1 MKVLYLLKYFYMIF
15 GFSFSLPNII
25 IGYDNAIHRKKKQCP
40 DFCTQKSCCTQALMP
55 CLIFELRKDEFI
67 TSAQKDCLQN
77 FLKFNKFNVV
87 ELFKRYF
94 KLNSQLNQR
103 LCNFY
108 SKSIPVSDF
117 RRSSPRSLLSLD
129 EFSDQCF

>member
-1 MKVLYLLKYFYMIF
+1 MI
-15 GFSFSLPNII
+15 
-25 IGYDNAIHRKKKQCP
+25 
-40 DFCTQKSCCTQALMP
+40 TQFTGKRNCA
-55 CLIFELRKDEFI
+55 LIFAPKRAVARRPQCRVLFLNCEKDEFI